1 MLRLPFKIALNGATL
16 AIGLVAVFSLALII
30 LVWTSIQAPAP
41 KVPELKPELSAVLKP
56 APQPVMD
63 RAALIRMAAI
73 AASAEGAGTAAPDQ
87 SAMIGRSFS
96 ITVRFDCA
104 APALSWSRDVGQK
117 RIKLSARLQ
126 NWSASDLVK
135 GLAPAQ
141 FDQVEGFWL
150 TRPWIL
156 TDDCRLAPLQVQAAA
171 SAVDRLTVPPA
182 PTEGQ
187 KAGDKATD
195 VAPRPASAL
204 PPQVQ
209 TLGLAS
215 FFSPGASRVPQ
226 RDGKPYEAVLK
237 LTPELEAATGA
248 NLKMTLTGRI
258 GQATPGRP
266 VVCRASQP
274 DRRPLCLI
282 AVEIDALAFAVDG
295 VDKPLAEWRVQ

>member
-1 MLRLPFKIALNGATL
+1 MLRLPFKIAINGATL
-16 AIGLVAVFSLALII
+16 AIGLVAVFSLALIV
-30 LVWTSIQAPAP
+30 LVWTSIQPPPPKAPA
-41 KVPELKPELSAVLKP
+41 LKPDLPVVIKP
-56 APQPVMD
+56 EPQPVLD
-63 RAALIRMAAI
+63 RAALIRMASI
-73 AASAEGAGTAAPDQ
+73 AASAEGAGTPLPDQ
-87 SAMIGRSFS
+87 SAMVGRSFS

-104 APALSWSRDVGQK
+104 APALSWGRDPGQK

-126 NWSASDLVK
+126 DWSTSDLVK

-141 FDQVEGFWL
+141 FDQVEGFWV

-156 TDDCRLAPLQVQAAA
+156 TNDCRLAPPQVQAAA
-171 SAVDRLTVPPA
+171 SAVDRLKAPA
-182 PTEGQ
+182 APADG
-187 KAGDKATD
+187 KRPGDKAAD
-195 VAPRPASAL
+195 AAVQPAPVL

-226 RDGKPYEAVLK
+226 RGGKPYEAVLK
-237 LTPELEAATGA
+237 LTPELEAATGSD
-248 NLKMTLTGRI
+248 LKMTLTGRI

-274 DRRPLCLI
+274 DRRPLCLV
-282 AVEIDALAFAVDG
+282 AVEIDALAFMVDG